1 MGEGSKIY
9 GKVKAVRPAS
19 RENGQYWNPGMS
31 DEVFL
36 QDCID
41 ICQGDLD
48 DTYCAGFSIIPGLRC
63 FFYGEGVK
71 YDRQGKWPAW
81 TFYEKVKR
89 GPTDCDFTNRRK
101 CVETGTYFKVV
112 ERRQQQHAAMQT
124 QQYMYQARSQY

>member
-1 MGEGSKIY
+1 
-9 GKVKAVRPAS
+9 
-19 RENGQYWNPGMS
+19 MS

-101 CVETGTYFKVV
+101 CVDEQDDDGEKPKGTKMTRTECRDKCIAEGQGCCQYNDKTEGAAFGWKTTTGSPTWTM
-112 ERRQQQHAAMQT
+112 RT
-124 QQYMYQARSQY
+124 T